1 MHLWGRDSNRP
12 FDGGVRDQSVSLLIP
27 VVALSVVTVV
37 ALQHPHPAVMMLL
50 SVVLVVAGFVF
61 AAIQAVRCR
70 ASGSNLVDR
79 LVLPAIIV
87 FFGFAAA
94 MLGDPDPAVES
105 LMRKR

>member
-1 MHLWGRDSNRP
+1 MHLWGRNSNRP
-12 FDGGVRDQSVSLLIP
+12 FDSRVGQSVSYFIP

-37 ALQHPHPAVMMLL
+37 ALQHPHPVVMMLL
-50 SVVLVVAGFVF
+50 SVLLVVAGFAF
-61 AAIQAVRCR
+61 AAVQALRYR
-70 ASGSNLVDR
+70 ASSSDLADR